1 MSTIN
6 NSRSSIKKY
15 KMERVV
21 IECSD
26 ALGDTIGIMPYVDKY
41 RIDNNCNLSVKI
53 NSRYKFMFEKSYP
66 DLNYVNHV
74 NGFDKVLNP
83 NYNFYQKLHSI

>member
-21 IECSD
+21 IECSN

-41 RIDNNCNLSVKI
+41 RIDNNCDLSI
-53 NSRYKFMFEKSYP
+53 SN
-66 DLNYVNHV
+66 N
-74 NGFDKVLNP
+74 
-83 NYNFYQKLHSI
+83 